1 MGPLAGIKILD
12 LSRIL
17 AGPWAT
23 QCLGD
28 FGATV
33 WKVERPGSGD
43 DTRQWGPPWLH
54 DRQGRASD
62 ESAYFLSANR
72 AKQSLAIDIASS
84 EGQDLIRALAHR
96 ADVFVENFK
105 VGGLAK
111 YGLDWN
117 SLGKLNPRLIYCS
130 ISAFG
135 QDGPDCGGAGYD
147 AMIQG
152 MGGLMSITGNPAEE
166 PGGGPQK
173 AGVAVADLM
182 TGMYAV
188 AAIIAALFERERSG
202 LGQHID
208 LSLLDTQVAMLAN
221 QNLNYL
227 MTGSSPRR
235 MGTAH
240 PNLVPYQTMPAADG
254 DFMLAIGNDRQF
266 ADFCRIAGHGECAQD
281 AQYASNAARVA
292 NRGELIPQIQRWC
305 RERPKAQWLA
315 DLSGANIP
323 CGPIND
329 LAAVFSEPQVI
340 HRQMRMDLAHP
351 VTDRLP
357 QVRNPILFSRTK
369 LVYEAPPPM
378 LGQHTSA
385 VLAQE
390 AGMPV
395 AEIAALKSRGVI
407 G

>member
-23 QCLGD
+23 QCLAD

-33 WKVERPGSGD
+33 WKIEKPGAGD
-43 DTRQWGPPWLH
+43 DTRQWGPPWLN
-54 DRQGRASD
+54 DRCGRASG

-72 AKQSLAIDIASS
+72 GKQSIAIDIAQP
-84 EGQDLIRALAHR
+84 EGQELIRALAQR
-96 ADVFVENFK
+96 ADVFIENFK

-111 YGLDWN
+111 YGLDWPR
-117 SLGKLNPRLIYCS
+117 LQALNAQLIYCS
-130 ISAFG
+130 ISAYG
-135 QDGPDCGGAGYD
+135 QDGPEAGGAGYD

-152 MGGLMSITGNPAEE
+152 KGGLMSITGNPAGE
-166 PGGGPQK
+166 PGGNPQK

-188 AAIIAALFERERSG
+188 AAITAALYERRGSG
-202 LGQHID
+202 CGQHID

-227 MTGSSPRR
+227 MTGRSPQR

-240 PNLVPYQTMPAADG
+240 PNLVPYQAVPAADG

-266 ADFCRIAGHGECAQD
+266 ADFCRVAGHAQVATD
-281 AQYASNAARVA
+281 ARFATNAARIA
-292 NRGELIPQIQRWC
+292 HRRELLMEIEHWC
-305 RERPKAQWLA
+305 RAKPRAFWLEHLTR
-315 DLSGANIP
+315 DNVP

-329 LAAVFSEPQVI
+329 LAAVFEEPQVK
-340 HRQMRMDLAHP
+340 HRRMRMDLPHP
-351 VTDRLP
+351 LAGSLP
-357 QVRNPILFSRTK
+357 QVRNPILYSRTELEYK
-369 LVYEAPPPM
+369 AAAPL
-378 LGQHTSA
+378 LGQHTA
-385 VLAQE
+385 QVLNAE
-390 AGMPV
+390 AG
-395 AEIAALKSRGVI
+395 IAAEDLAALRARGVI